1 MKDNLKEL
9 LNEQLNERQCRI
21 ELNDFYNK
29 QLKKYS
35 KLKYIYKTW
44 ISENND
50 KIRDCNIEIDY
61 LRSDN
66 I

>member
-66 I
+66 V